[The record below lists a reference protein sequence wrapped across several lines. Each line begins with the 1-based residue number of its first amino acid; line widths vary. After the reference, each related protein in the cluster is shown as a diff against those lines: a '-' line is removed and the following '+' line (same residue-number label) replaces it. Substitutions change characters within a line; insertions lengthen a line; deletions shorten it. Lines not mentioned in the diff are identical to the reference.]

1 MAHAVGVDRRLGRR
15 VAGYAAQVFNRAIE
29 QCEVVIPNV
38 ADSFVASQKRVSG
51 FADIQVARW
60 VHAIIII
67 VRGGLEPPIPP
78 SILDLQPPDNGQSKS
93 RQPTR
98 D

>member
-1 MAHAVGVDRRLGRR
+1 MARAGGVDRRLGRR

-67 VRGGLEPPIPP
+67 VRGGLEPPISP
-78 SILDLQPPDNGQSKS
+78 LF
-93 RQPTR
+93 
-98 D
+98 